1 MNRLAPIHFAV
12 LWPVGLNLLVDRG
25 VHVNPEDSHGRR
37 PIHLAVTLG
46 IADSV
51 RCLLRA
57 DCGLFN
63 PPHDES
69 LLQHALRLED
79 TQRSQI
85 LDLLIP
91 ALIDR
96 HTRLLDLAN
105 SHLPPAVFV
114 KLGLT
119 PGQLHEQKAPFIIE
133 MLLSYGIDVSEALEL
148 DGESFYNFSDM
159 HGQIRPTS
167 EIADVFW
174 AAGFREIDTPDE
186 CGVTPF
192 LQSWFCANF
201 EMVNWFTGRGVPLQS
216 KHEDAPLTALHLY
229 AKRLKYPGAVFA
241 HKIDV
246 IPTDERYMEAVQ
258 KELGIPYD
266 DCTCVCSPKGC
277 TPIKVMSDSRQHGIG
292 LTKLLVRKWMENV
305 KPPQS
310 LRAQYVYD
318 FTRCQLFNYLD
329 GEHTCCYLEQ
339 RCSVEYSEFPRK
351 RIGGKWWK
359 RIDEIRD
366 AHDEHAKFCQLG
378 LPLPRRESL
387 QVLKDPEIFE
397 ATLESAMSH
406 YDEMDRLDTMP
417 AEEQVFEYINWLLAE
432 GHLDIEVSYEC
443 EHPEDW

>member
-1 MNRLAPIHFAV
+1 
-12 LWPVGLNLLVDRG
+12 
-25 VHVNPEDSHGRR
+25 
-37 PIHLAVTLG
+37 
-46 IADSV
+46 
-51 RCLLRA
+51 
-57 DCGLFN
+57 
-63 PPHDES
+63 
-69 LLQHALRLED
+69 
-79 TQRSQI
+79 

-201 EMVNWFTGRGVPLQS
+201 EMVNWFTERGVPLQS